1 MSTTISTLSMLRTAL
16 LFFLLLGFAS
26 AETYA
31 ATATVATSRPI
42 HRRKPMAGNYRPVY
56 RYYRGH
62 SNQKSGFFSMFKRK
76 PNAGRNTSS
85 HASKSRAHRTL

>member
-1 MSTTISTLSMLRTAL
+1 MLRTAL

-31 ATATVATSRPI
+31 TTATVAASRPI

-62 SNQKSGFFSMFKRK
+62 SNQKSSFFGGLFKRK
-76 PNAGRNTSS
+76 PSAGHSSSS